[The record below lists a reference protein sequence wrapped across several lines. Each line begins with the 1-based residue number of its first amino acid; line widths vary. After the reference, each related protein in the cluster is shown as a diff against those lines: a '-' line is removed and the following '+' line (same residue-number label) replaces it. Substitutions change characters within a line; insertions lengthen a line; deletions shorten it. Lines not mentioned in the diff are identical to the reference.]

1 MDWPVAPIQ
10 ALRTRARQPP
20 RRRSKDI
27 SFCDPLSRSWRD
39 VCFRFASLSPS
50 KGLRNTVG
58 FARRPTIT
66 IEEVALSLG
75 GSSPADAP
83 ATRLVSYIF
92 SRIELGKRNSSLETS
107 STNRKSEREQSN
119 RADRQRSMP
128 CFFRHRKRP
137 RRFEQLTLSPAAA
150 APPQRS
156 DKARDI
162 TWPYASW
169 LTIEISKPLAAVPAY
184 HHP

>member
-1 MDWPVAPIQ
+1 MERRVLPLCESLSLEGSPQHCRVRSAPDDNDWGSRSVPSGEVPRLTLRQLVSSHIYSVGSSLASATVAWK
-10 ALRTRARQPP
+10 P
-20 RRRSKDI
+20 RRLTEK
-27 SFCDPLSRSWRD
+27 
-39 VCFRFASLSPS
+39 ASANSQIE
-50 KGLRNTVG
+50 
-58 FARRPTIT
+58 PTAS
-66 IEEVALSLG
+66 VAC
-75 GSSPADAP
+75 
-83 ATRLVSYIF
+83 RV
-92 SRIELGKRNSSLETS
+92 
-107 STNRKSEREQSN
+107 
-119 RADRQRSMP
+119 
-128 CFFRHRKRP
+128 FFRHRKRP